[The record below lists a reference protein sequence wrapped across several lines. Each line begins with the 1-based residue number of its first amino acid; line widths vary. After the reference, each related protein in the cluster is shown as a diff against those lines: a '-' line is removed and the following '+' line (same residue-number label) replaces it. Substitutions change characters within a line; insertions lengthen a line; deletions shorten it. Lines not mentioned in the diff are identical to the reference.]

1 MFSQFARLT
10 AVVSL
15 LAASSASGAE
25 TRPATGAPS
34 PSTGSGAAALRS
46 QVLLLRDGRTFV
58 GSITPGKDTFRVQ
71 VNEGFVQVP
80 AKEVEGVFADMPAA
94 YAERRRRLPPNQA
107 AVHLELS
114 KWCLGH
120 RLLVEAE
127 QELQTATRLEP
138 NLAEL
143 DVVRRRLEWTTKP
156 RTQQPAPAEI
166 PGESSLQP
174 GAPFVS
180 SSPPAESFPRDVALD
195 RLVRGLSAGVTSD
208 FTTYIQPSL
217 LNRCATAACH
227 AATSDHGP
235 KLVRSSRHG
244 QLPRRVTLRNLEETL
259 AYVDR
264 ARPSESL
271 LLKKAV
277 EPHGGTKVAV
287 LDRNHLAYRQLSQ
300 WVRRVSGASVPN
312 LAPVVAGA
320 AVPRTATPRGN
331 IQATAEMPL
340 ESDDP
345 VSAADKSK
353 RKPRAAG
360 SRQAPSIPWVRELL
374 DDEPADAIPSTSKPN
389 EVDEL
394 TAEIEADMAN
404 DPFAFDPPANRDE
417 LLGKP
422 AAASQFIPV
431 DAFDPEIFNR
441 QFSTAIQPEASVTRP
456 TVTGP
461 SGGPDLAPP
470 DSGDSP
476 R

>member
-1 MFSQFARLT
+1 MFSQFARPI
-10 AVVSL
+10 AVALL
-15 LAASSASGAE
+15 LAGTAHGAEAPSAALAPPPSSGANV
-25 TRPATGAPS
+25 AAP
-34 PSTGSGAAALRS
+34 TS

-58 GSITPGKDTFRVQ
+58 GAITPGKDSYKVKVT
-71 VNEGFVQVP
+71 EGFVQVP
-80 AKEVEGVFADMPAA
+80 AKDVEAVCADIRAA

-156 RTQQPAPAEI
+156 RTLQPAPAAPAET
-166 PGESSLQP
+166 SLQNA
-174 GAPFVS
+174 APSVS
-180 SSPPAESFPRDVALD
+180 DEPPADRLPRDADLD

-227 AATSDHGP
+227 AATADHGP

-244 QLPRRVTLRNLEETL
+244 QVPRRVTLRNLEETL

-277 EPHGGTKVAV
+277 EPHGGLKVAV
-287 LDRNHLAYRQLSQ
+287 VDRNHLAYRQLTQ
-300 WVRRVSGASVPN
+300 WVRRVSGATVRNP
-312 LAPVVAGA
+312 APVVVGP
-320 AVPRTATPRGN
+320 AVPRMAAPRGN
-331 IQATAEMPL
+331 IRATAEMPL
-340 ESDDP
+340 EPGDP
-345 VSAADKSK
+345 GAALDKPKPKPRS
-353 RKPRAAG
+353 PRAAG
-360 SRQAPSIPWVRELL
+360 SRHAPSTPWVRELL
-374 DDEPADAIPSTSKPN
+374 NEERADAIPGNSKQDAVN
-389 EVDEL
+389 EL
-394 TAEIEADMAN
+394 TAEIEADMAS
-404 DPFAFDPPANRDE
+404 DPFAFDPPADRDE
-417 LLGKP
+417 LLGQP
-422 AAASQFIPV
+422 DSSSQFTPV

-441 QFSTAIQPEASVTRP
+441 QFSPAKGPAAGASRTAGAQL
-456 TVTGP
+456 P
-461 SGGPDLAPP
+461 SEPDVVAP
-470 DSGDSP
+470 

>member
-1 MFSQFARLT
+1 MFSQFARLI
-10 AVVSL
+10 AVALL
-15 LAASSASGAE
+15 LAASVRGAE
-25 TRPATGAPS
+25 TPSAAVAAPLSSGA
-34 PSTGSGAAALRS
+34 GAAALPA

-58 GSITPGKDTFRVQ
+58 GTITPGKDTYRVQ
-71 VNEGFVQVP
+71 VAEGFVQVP
-80 AKEVEGVFADMPAA
+80 AKDVESVCADMRAA

-156 RTQQPAPAEI
+156 RTQQPAPAVPVETSQQNAAQTAS
-166 PGESSLQP
+166 EE
-174 GAPFVS
+174 
-180 SSPPAESFPRDVALD
+180 PPADPLPRDADLD

-244 QLPRRVTLRNLEETL
+244 QVPRRVTLRNLEETL
-259 AYVDR
+259 AYIDR
-264 ARPSESL
+264 ERPSESL

-277 EPHGGTKVAV
+277 EPHGGLKVAV
-287 LDRNHLAYRQLSQ
+287 VDRNHLAYRQLSQ
-300 WVRRVSGASVPN
+300 WVRRASGATVRNP
-312 LAPVVAGA
+312 APVVVGP
-320 AVPRTATPRGN
+320 AVPRMAAPHGN
-331 IQATAEMPL
+331 IRATAEMPF

-345 VSAADKSK
+345 ASATGKPK
-353 RKPRAAG
+353 RKPRSARAAG
-360 SRQAPSIPWVRELL
+360 SRQAPSIPWVSELL
-374 DDEPADAIPSTSKPN
+374 DEEPADAIPGNIEPGA
-389 EVDEL
+389 VDEL
-394 TAEIEADMAN
+394 TAEIEADLAS
-404 DPFAFDPPANRDE
+404 DPFAFDPPADRDE
-417 LLGKP
+417 LLGQP
-422 AAASQFIPV
+422 ESSGQFTPV

-441 QFSTAIQPEASVTRP
+441 QFSPADQSA
-456 TVTGP
+456 
-461 SGGPDLAPP
+461 
-470 DSGDSP
+470 SGDSRAAGAQLPSEPDDAAP

>member
-1 MFSQFARLT
+1 MFSRLARLV
-10 AVVSL
+10 AVALMLDAYALGAEVP
-15 LAASSASGAE
+15 SASVA
-25 TRPATGAPS
+25 RSSSNSSNA
-34 PSTGSGAAALRS
+34 STPT

-58 GSITPGKDTFRVQ
+58 GAITPGKDAYRVQ
-71 VNEGFVQVP
+71 VSEGFVQVP
-80 AKEVEGVFADMPAA
+80 AKEVEAVCPDVKAA

-120 RLLVEAE
+120 RLLIEAE

-156 RTQQPAPAEI
+156 HLRQTSPAAPEAATVQAAAPSES
-166 PGESSLQP
+166 GEPSADPL
-174 GAPFVS
+174 
-180 SSPPAESFPRDVALD
+180 PRDADLD
-195 RLVRGLSAGVTSD
+195 RLVRGLSAGVTSE

-259 AYVDR
+259 AYIDR
-264 ARPSESL
+264 SRPGESP

-277 EPHGGTKVAV
+277 EPHGGSKVAV

-300 WVRRVSGASVPN
+300 WVRRVSGATVRNP
-312 LAPVVAGA
+312 APIAVSQTDPRMSAPREVVRA
-320 AVPRTATPRGN
+320 A
-331 IQATAEMPL
+331 AELPL
-340 ESDDP
+340 DFAEPD
-345 VSAADKSK
+345 SAADISERK
-353 RKPRAAG
+353 RRPTRETG
-360 SRQAPSIPWVRELL
+360 SRQAPSIPWVRDLL
-374 DDEPADAIPSTSKPN
+374 DEQPANVIPGNAEPDEI
-389 EVDEL
+389 DEL
-394 TAEIEADMAN
+394 TAEIEADMDS
-404 DPFAFDPPANRDE
+404 DPFAFDPPADRDE

-422 AAASQFIPV
+422 RNMGQFQPV

-441 QFSTAIQPEASVTRP
+441 QFSPDTQPNAGTTGATGARP
-456 TVTGP
+456 WGE
-461 SGGPDLAPP
+461 PDRTPP
-470 DSGDSP
+470 ESGDTP

>member
-1 MFSQFARLT
+1 MFSQFARLI

-25 TRPATGAPS
+25 TRPVTGASS
-34 PSTGSGAAALRS
+34 PSTGAGAAALRS

-71 VNEGFVQVP
+71 VDEGFVQVP
-80 AKEVEGVFADMPAA
+80 AKEVEGVFADMRTA

-143 DVVRRRLEWTTKP
+143 DVVRRRLEWTTKQ
-156 RTQQPAPAEI
+156 RTQQPASEVR
-166 PGESSLQP
+166 GESSLQAA
-174 GAPFVS
+174 APFFS
-180 SSPPAESFPRDVALD
+180 SAPPAESVPRDADLD

-235 KLVRSSRHG
+235 KLVRSNRHG

-271 LLKKAV
+271 LLKKAA
-277 EPHGGTKVAV
+277 EPHGGSKIAV

-320 AVPRTATPRGN
+320 AVPLMATPQGN
-331 IQATAEMPL
+331 IRATAEMPL
-340 ESDDP
+340 ESDNS
-345 VSAADKSK
+345 VSPADKSK
-353 RKPRAAG
+353 RNPLGAG

-374 DDEPADAIPSTSKPN
+374 DDEPADAVPVTSKQN

-422 AAASQFIPV
+422 DAASPFIPV

-441 QFSTAIQPEASVTRP
+441 QFSTAIQPEASVTGP
-456 TVTGP
+456 TEAGL
-461 SGGPDLAPP
+461 SGGPDLAPS